1 MARNDKRNTVRRI
14 RKEKIELVKAFSI
27 SLAVALAIT
36 TFVRP
41 TLVKGQSME
50 PTLEENDY
58 LIVKSESLIGTPP
71 KFGDL
76 VVFNSKVVS
85 KEGHSKLLKRVV
97 GLPGDTIEI
106 KDGTVYRN
114 GIALKEEYIK
124 EGITPGAVEKFTV
137 AENSVFVMG
146 DNRAHSL
153 DSRNKDLGTI
163 DYEDIIGTVK
173 FRLFPLNKIGTVK

>member
-1 MARNDKRNTVRRI
+1 MARNDGRNAVKRL
-14 RKEKIELVKAFSI
+14 RKEKRELVKVFSV

-58 LIVKSESLIGTPP
+58 LIVGSESLLGTPP

-106 KDGTVYRN
+106 KEGTVYRN
-114 GIALKEEYIK
+114 GVPLKEEYIK
-124 EGITPGAVEKFTV
+124 EETTPGNVEKFTV
-137 AENSVFVMG
+137 GENSVFVMG

-173 FRLFPLNKIGTVK
+173 FRLFPLNKIGRVT

>member
-1 MARNDKRNTVRRI
+1 MEEKRRNSAVKRF
-14 RKEKIELVKAFSI
+14 RKEKRELVKVFSI
-27 SLAVALAIT
+27 SLAVALALT
-36 TFVRP
+36 VFVRP

-58 LIVKSESLIGTPP
+58 LVVQSESLFGTAP

-85 KEGHSKLLKRVV
+85 KEGHSRLLKRVI

-114 GIALKEEYIK
+114 GIPLKEEYIK
-124 EGITPGAVEKFTV
+124 DGITPGDVKKFTV
-137 AENSVFVMG
+137 EPNCVFVMG
-146 DNRAHSL
+146 DNRANSL

-163 DYEDIIGTVK
+163 DYEDIIGTAK
-173 FRLFPLNKIGTVK
+173 FRLFPLNKIGRL